1 MLPHQQRSSRI
12 VPKAAAA
19 AAAAPS
25 DAAAAATGQD
35 STLSDLSVE
44 EPTSFTELGVDPLLV
59 AGLAESGIEVPSP
72 IQESA
77 IPVLLSG
84 ANAAIQSYTGS
95 GKVSSSSSSSSG
107 SNQDA
112 RGVVLECCLF

>member
-1 MLPHQQRSSRI
+1 MLPQQRSRI
-12 VPKAAAA
+12 AAKAAAA
-19 AAAAPS
+19 AAAAAAT
-25 DAAAAATGQD
+25 DAAAAIGQD

-59 AGLAESGIEVPSP
+59 AGLAETGIEVPSP
-72 IQESA
+72 IQEAS

-95 GKVSSSSSSSSG
+95 GKVSRVHSWHES
-107 SNQDA
+107 
-112 RGVVLECCLF
+112 